1 MHVVCLE
8 SIPSYSLLQELLC
21 SLWITASR
29 ISTEMVG
36 DVGAITSFW
45 AIDGGELFSISFV
58 LEMVEDGE
66 FSILFFDLE
75 VFVHLNFVSRVIDVR
90 LT

>member
-1 MHVVCLE
+1 MHVACLD

-29 ISTEMVG
+29 ISTEVVG
-36 DVGAITSFW
+36 DVGAITSSW
-45 AIDGGELFSISFV
+45 AIDGGELFPISFV
-58 LEMVEDGE
+58 LKMVEDGE
-66 FSILFFDLE
+66 FAILLFDLE
-75 VFVHLNFVSRVIDVR
+75 VFVHLNFVSRVIVAR

>member
-1 MHVVCLE
+1 MHVACLD

-29 ISTEMVG
+29 ISTEVVG

-45 AIDGGELFSISFV
+45 AIDGGELFPISFV
-58 LEMVEDGE
+58 VEMVEDGE

-75 VFVHLNFVSRVIDVR
+75 VFVHLKFVSRVIDVR